1 MPPAA
6 DRDIHSLYILKAICA
21 LAVVAIHTPMGVLRE
36 EVNVLASL
44 AVPLFFAITG
54 YFLYHE
60 DECTLRKKIVR
71 SLGFRAL
78 GQSWQY
84 YAKWLLVGMNNNE
97 VHLWYLS
104 ALIYALALVYCL
116 RSYSVLV
123 GMLALVLHGFLSA
136 YLTGSWG
143 HIYWTH
149 PLAFAFRYTLATGLG
164 YLSLG
169 MFIRRWRSA
178 LLAFPY
184 ALYILLFLIALLY
197 LGHFL
202 KSSSVGRICLAIRPI
217 LITCSV
223 ITIFTICLQQNS
235 RSLKGVWSWIGKH
248 LSADI
253 YYWHILVLWLV
264 SRYTPR
270 AYSVPWVFLVT
281 ALASALLAWALQHL
295 YGAVGQLI
303 KKEKTN

>member
-6 DRDIHSLYILKAICA
+6 DRDIQSLYILKAICA

-60 DECTLRKKIVR
+60 DECTLRKKIVH
-71 SLGFRAL
+71 SLGKLVPITLGLHLIYLFLPHGFRAL

-136 YLTGSWG
+136 YLTGSW
-143 HIYWTH
+143 
-149 PLAFAFRYTLATGLG
+149 
-164 YLSLG
+164 
-169 MFIRRWRSA
+169 
-178 LLAFPY
+178 
-184 ALYILLFLIALLY
+184 
-197 LGHFL
+197 
-202 KSSSVGRICLAIRPI
+202 
-217 LITCSV
+217 
-223 ITIFTICLQQNS
+223 
-235 RSLKGVWSWIGKH
+235 
-248 LSADI
+248 
-253 YYWHILVLWLV
+253 
-264 SRYTPR
+264 
-270 AYSVPWVFLVT
+270 
-281 ALASALLAWALQHL
+281 
-295 YGAVGQLI
+295 
-303 KKEKTN
+303 